1 MEMAQAPSLEE
12 LGLQAGEQRQLAKIG
27 VRNGAQ
33 LRNLQRSAGEET
45 LMRQR
50 LDTLARRYMRDL
62 RRTAFVD
69 VRV

>member
-1 MEMAQAPSLEE
+1 MKTVAISSNGHLTKPASAPSKRFMNLEDLFGSNVFNE
-12 LGLQAGEQRQLAKIG
+12 A
-27 VRNGAQ
+27 
-33 LRNLQRSAGEET
+33 

-50 LDTLARRYMRDL
+50 LETLARRYMRDL

>member
-1 MEMAQAPSLEE
+1 MMCEKAASSSAPTVLSRDET
-12 LGLQAGEQRQLAKIG
+12 A
-27 VRNGAQ
+27 
-33 LRNLQRSAGEET
+33 ET

-50 LDTLARRYMRDL
+50 LETLARRYMRDL

>member
-1 MEMAQAPSLEE
+1 VPSREDV
-12 LGLQAGEQRQLAKIG
+12 G
-27 VRNGAQ
+27 
-33 LRNLQRSAGEET
+33 ET